1 MALNDARIYLASRSP
16 RRRDLLAQIGIRFDV
31 LQFRADPR
39 ADSEIDEAAIAG
51 ESADSYV
58 VRVAR
63 AKAAFAARLLE
74 SRHLLPRPLLSAD
87 TTLDLDGEIIG
98 KPRNEAEAQ
107 QILARLSGRTHR
119 VLTAVAVTDQI
130 RLEHVLNISDVRFR
144 KIEADEIRRYVRS
157 GEAMDKAGAY
167 AIQGRAGAF
176 VEEIRGSHSG
186 IVGLPLCDTAILLR
200 QFGVIV

>member
-1 MALNDARIYLASRSP
+1 MAVVDSRIYLASRSP
-16 RRRDLLAQIGIRFDV
+16 RRRDLLAQIGVRFDV
-31 LQFRADPR
+31 LLFRADPR
-39 ADSEIDEAAIAG
+39 ADVEVDE
-51 ESADSYV
+51 ETLLNENPDDYV

-107 QILARLSGRTHR
+107 KILARLSGRTHR
-119 VLTAVAVTDQI
+119 VLTAIAITDQI
-130 RLEHVLNISDVRFR
+130 HLEHRLNVSEVRFR
-144 KIEADEIRRYVRS
+144 TLDADEIRRYVLS

-186 IVGLPLCDTAILLR
+186 IVGLPLCDTALLLK
-200 QFGVIV
+200 QFGITV

>member
-1 MALNDARIYLASRSP
+1 MAAVESRIYLASRSP
-16 RRRDLLAQIGIRFDV
+16 RRRDLLAQIGVRFDV

-39 ADSEIDEAAIAG
+39 SDVEVDESPHAG
-51 ESADSYV
+51 ETPEVYV

-74 SRHLLPRPLLSAD
+74 SRHLLPRPILAAD

-98 KPRNEAEAQ
+98 KPRSENDAQ
-107 QILARLSGRTHR
+107 KILARLSGRKHR
-119 VLTAVAVTDQI
+119 VLTAIAVTDQI
-130 RLEHVLNISDVRFR
+130 HLEHRLHISDVTFR
-144 KIEADEIRRYVRS
+144 QIDADEIRRYVLS

-167 AIQGRAGAF
+167 AIQGRAAAF

-186 IVGLPLCDTAILLR
+186 IVGLPLCETAQLLK
-200 QFGVIV
+200 QFGWTP

>member
-1 MALNDARIYLASRSP
+1 MSAIDSRIYLASRSP
-16 RRRDLLAQIGIRFDV
+16 RRRDLLAQIGVRFDV
-31 LQFRADPR
+31 VQFRSDAR
-39 ADSEIDEAAIAG
+39 ADVEVDEATIAS
-51 ESADSYV
+51 ESPDEYV

-87 TTLDLDGEIIG
+87 TTLDIDGEIIG
-98 KPRNEAEAQ
+98 KPKSESEAQ

-119 VLTAVAVTDQI
+119 VLTAVAVTDQVH
-130 RLEHVLNISDVRFR
+130 LEHHLNVSEVRFR
-144 KIEADEIRRYVRS
+144 ELDADEIRRYVLT

-176 VEEIRGSHSG
+176 VADIRGSHSG
-186 IVGLPLCDTAILLR
+186 IVGLPLCETVLLLR
-200 QFGVIV
+200 QFGVAV